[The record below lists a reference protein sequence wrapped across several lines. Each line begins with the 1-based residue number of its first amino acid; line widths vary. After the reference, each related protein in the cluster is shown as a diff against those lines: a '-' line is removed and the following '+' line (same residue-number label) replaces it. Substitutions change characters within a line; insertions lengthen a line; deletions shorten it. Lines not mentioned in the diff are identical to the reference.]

1 MIERIIIVA
10 LLILIGAA
18 VYYAY
23 QYQHKRRL
31 KIKLAEDR
39 PTLLYFRNDSCSPC
53 MTQAHYLEI
62 LEKKFKDKFALQK
75 IDTELEPEKAAK
87 YGVFTLPTTLLVDPQ
102 GDVKY
107 INYGL
112 TNTFR
117 LSQQLERIL

>member
-1 MIERIIIVA
+1 MVERIAFVTIIV
-10 LLILIGAA
+10 LVGAA
-18 VYYAY
+18 VYWSFK
-23 QYQHKRRL
+23 YQHMRRL
-31 KIKLAEDR
+31 KIELADDR
-39 PTLLYFRNDSCSPC
+39 PTLLYFRSDSCSPC
-53 MTQAHYLEI
+53 MTQAHYLEV

-87 YGVFTLPTTLLVDPQ
+87 YGIFTLPTTLFIDPE